1 MTGTGGRNPMT
12 APDLLPDGPAVAPL
26 TIAPAPRR
34 GRARKDPGRVPG
46 RPEKPGKTVRVR
58 HAG

>member
-1 MTGTGGRNPMT
+1 MTGADGRNPMT
-12 APDLLPDGPAVAPL
+12 APDLLLDGPAAAPL

-46 RPEKPGKTVRVR
+46 MPAKPGKTVRAR